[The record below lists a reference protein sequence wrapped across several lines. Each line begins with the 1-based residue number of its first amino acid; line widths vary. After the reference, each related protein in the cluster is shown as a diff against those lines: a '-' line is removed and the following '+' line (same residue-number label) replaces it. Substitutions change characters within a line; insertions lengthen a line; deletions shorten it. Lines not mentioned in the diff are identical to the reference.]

1 MINELLKDIGGDF
14 PGWLALFLEL
24 TRQGKK
30 PAEAAKMATTQ
41 RLPNMFGIG
50 RTDEQLFE
58 SIRQLVPV
66 VPADKRCLIDLVI
79 GKMEDYEES
88 IFRLTVS
95 GMSCGSELVDKPVKN
110 PAKGAPATTKES
122 VSWELTKEDLRVKY
136 LEDIADEVSRG
147 VTGTVNEQASA
158 ALVVANMRARRLIT
172 RSPAAQKA
180 YELWVDATKWVKA
193 NVLEFFGVESL
204 GDITLV
210 KVAKALNVRADQ
222 VAGYVNTLAE
232 KVTERPVA
240 DMNLGFWRHTFRYH
254 QIQACI
260 LIVGIILTIAFFAF
274 VSPN

>member
-1 MINELLKDIGGDF
+1 MVNEILKDIGGDF

-30 PAEAAKMATTQ
+30 PVEAAKMATTQ

-58 SIRQLVPV
+58 SIRQLVP
-66 VPADKRCLIDLVI
+66 ADKRPLVDIVI

-95 GMSCGSELVDKPVKN
+95 GMSCGSELVDKPVKD

-122 VSWELTKEDLRVKY
+122 VSWEFTAKDLRVKY
-136 LEDIADEVSRG
+136 LGDIADEVSHG
-147 VTGTVNEQASA
+147 VTEKCDKQASA
-158 ALVVANMRARRLIT
+158 ALVVESMRSRRLIT
-172 RSPAAQKA
+172 RSPSAQKA
-180 YELWVDATKWVKA
+180 YELWVDATKWIKE
-193 NVLEFFGVESL
+193 NVLELFGVDSL
-204 GDITLV
+204 GDITLT

-222 VAGYVNTLAE
+222 VAGYVNMLAD
-232 KVTERPVA
+232 KVQDRPVA
-240 DMNLGFWRHTFRYH
+240 DMNLGFWRHTFRYYW
-254 QIQACI
+254 IQASVLI
-260 LIVGIILTIAFFAF
+260 LGIILTIAFFAI